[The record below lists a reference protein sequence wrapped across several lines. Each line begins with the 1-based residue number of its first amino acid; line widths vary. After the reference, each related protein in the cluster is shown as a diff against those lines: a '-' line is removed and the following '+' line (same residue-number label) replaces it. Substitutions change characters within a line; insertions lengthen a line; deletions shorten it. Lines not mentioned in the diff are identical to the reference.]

1 MVDSSICI
9 EVEKSNAKPFGNL
22 TKKGFAKM
30 CEYITTERP
39 GDSGIINLISRAMT
53 HAFNFSP
60 DVSSPPEISRRN
72 YETRKD
78 RLKSLGQTEYER
90 YVKPKSLKRTSLGDT
105 TVRETVESKL
115 PIVKESLYDQTFPWD
130 N

>member
-1 MVDSSICI
+1 MANTTIT
-9 EVEKSNAKPFGNL
+9 EGQRTSNVKPFGNL
-22 TKKGFAKM
+22 TKRGFAKM
-30 CEYITTERP
+30 CEYIATERP

-90 YVKPKSLKRTSLGDT
+90 YVKPKSLKRASLGEIRATND
-105 TVRETVESKL
+105 VLLSQR
-115 PIVKESLYDQTFPWD
+115 
-130 N
+130 